1 MNPFDQEHVLQQDTI
16 LGKAKQLENEP
27 YVLLTFEDYEE
38 ISNHAPV
45 RRIKFHERGGLR
57 NWETNVVVRISAE
70 VQLSFS
76 AEQECVP
83 VQILNTCTYLL
94 SVVG

>member
-57 NWETNVVVRISAE
+57 NWETNVVVIRNISKRG
-70 VQLSFS
+70 
-76 AEQECVP
+76 
-83 VQILNTCTYLL
+83 LL
-94 SVVG
+94 TVRKVESSHHT